1 MPSARCEGKADRRQ
15 HGCVGSPVKCFMGSQ
30 AVSGGFS
37 FEVVNFTA
45 DTRPNKIVCG
55 QHREEVYFICIGR
68 NILRC
73 RFFSREKRRHR
84 TN

>member
-1 MPSARCEGKADRRQ
+1 
-15 HGCVGSPVKCFMGSQ
+15 
-30 AVSGGFS
+30 
-37 FEVVNFTA
+37 
-45 DTRPNKIVCG
+45 
-55 QHREEVYFICIGR
+55 VYFICIGR